1 MYNTNSYS
9 VSLGV
14 ARATP
19 KILFKRARIKK
30 EEIVANIKKQVE
42 DLVTPIANGFG
53 LEIVEVAYEKKSDG
67 MNLTIYIDKRG
78 GVTIDDCEKLHNA
91 IDEPLDELDP
101 TNGQSYTLNVSSP
114 GLDRELKTD
123 RDFERNI
130 GEVLE
135 INLFKKIGLSKKF
148 VGELKKVDSENIII
162 VTLKGKEMQINRDL
176 ISKATKYIDFKEIK
190 DD

>member
-1 MYNTNSYS
+1 M
-9 VSLGV
+9 

-19 KILFKRARIKK
+19 KILFKRVRIKK

-67 MNLTIYIDKRG
+67 MNLTIYIDKKG

-123 RDFERNI
+123 RDFERNL

-148 VGELKKVDSENIII
+148 VGELKKVDSENIVI

>member
-19 KILFKRARIKK
+19 KILFKRVRIKK

-67 MNLTIYIDKRG
+67 MNLTIYIDKKG

-123 RDFERNI
+123 RDFERNL

-148 VGELKKVDSENIII
+148 VGELKKVDSENIVI